1 MNSENNTTLH
11 SSSLKTM
18 DGNTIEPA
26 TKYILLTALFWVAI
40 LPLADQAEAQ
50 IPRERAEVDE
60 PIDNIFWASTNIGLR
75 TVRAES
81 AGSLNSTV
89 KHTFGLVE
97 GGIDSFF
104 GLDDGANTRLGVEYG
119 FSERF
124 TAGLGRMTFRNVVD
138 IHGQYNILRQTTTDS
153 MPIELAL
160 YASTGIETLEGTGQS
175 FSERLSYLTSL
186 MVARK
191 FNSLSVQLS
200 PTLGTFNNVT
210 DGNQDQFFG
219 LGVSANYVLN
229 DRLALS
235 AEYLPVLSESNPGT
249 HNSFGVALNIDTGG
263 HIFQIFFTGSQW
275 HNEQYIMANNRDS
288 FWEGEFRFGFNIH
301 RVFALR

>member
-1 MNSENNTTLH
+1 MNSDNDTILYITP
-11 SSSLKTM
+11 LKTT
-18 DGNTIEPA
+18 GGKIIGSLTG
-26 TKYILLTALFWVAI
+26 YILLATLFWVTS
-40 LPLADQAEAQ
+40 LPFAENAEAQ

-60 PIDNIFWASTNIGLR
+60 PVDNIFWASTNIGLR

-119 FSERF
+119 FTERF

-160 YASTGIETLEGTGQS
+160 YASTGIETLAGTGRS
-175 FSERLSYLTSL
+175 FSERLSYLSSL

-200 PTLGTFNNVT
+200 PTLGAFNDVT
-210 DGNQDQFFG
+210 EGNQDQFFG
-219 LGVSANYVLN
+219 LGVSANYELN

-235 AEYLPVLSESNPGT
+235 AEYLPVLSESNLGT
-249 HNSFGVALNIDTGG
+249 HNSFGVALNVDTGG
-263 HIFQIFFTGSQW
+263 HIFQMFFTGSQW

-288 FWEGEFRFGFNIH
+288 FWEGELRFGFNIH
-301 RVFALR
+301 RVFTLR